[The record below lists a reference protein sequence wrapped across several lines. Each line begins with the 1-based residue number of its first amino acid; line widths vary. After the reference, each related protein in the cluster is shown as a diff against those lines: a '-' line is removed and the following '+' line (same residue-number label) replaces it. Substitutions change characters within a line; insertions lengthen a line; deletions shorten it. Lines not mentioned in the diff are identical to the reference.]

1 MFLKLRILFTV
12 LAVVCAILI
21 LPIGTWLDLGWA
33 IAVIVLGAAFFIL
46 MLLCKQ
52 QQEIEEGK
60 INLASDLALNDAL
73 PSEPQSNEANKT
85 NEATKTDA
93 ASEAKKME
101 SSKKAPNKDELT
113 QKKKKKKSFAKHKK
127 NK

>member
-12 LAVVCAILI
+12 LAVVCTVLV
-21 LPIGTWLDLGWA
+21 LPVGTWLDLGWA
-33 IAVIVLGAAFFIL
+33 IATIVLGVAFFIA

-60 INLASDLALNDAL
+60 IDLTADLALNDTL
-73 PSEPQSNEANKT
+73 PSDPQSKEANKT
-85 NEATKTDA
+85 DEVSKADA
-93 ASEAKKME
+93 ESEAKKME
-101 SSKKAPNKDELT
+101 NPKKAPNKDELT